1 MRILFGVSH
10 PKHVYIFKN
19 VIKNLM
25 ERNHEIKIIAVD
37 KEITAYLLKQFNL
50 PHIIIGKNQPK
61 LYKKLLVL
69 PNWEYFTYKISKEF
83 KPDIIV
89 GRALPHLA
97 HISKILNTP
106 FIVFED
112 TEVARALHR
121 ITLPFADA
129 IVTPECYSRNAGKK
143 HIRFNGYFELGY
155 LHPNYFKPSPSV
167 LSELG
172 LDNDEKFVIVRFV
185 AWIASHDIGDSGFS
199 DKKKLIMSLKEKCKV
214 FISSETELPKELE
227 RFRITISPEK
237 IHHLMYY
244 ANLFI
249 GESAT
254 MAAECAILGTPG
266 ILVST
271 SRRGY
276 TDELE
281 QRYDMVYTF
290 SEEQN
295 SQEKALHRALE
306 LLEDNKTK
314 KKWKDKKENLLK
326 EKIDVT
332 HFMTEFIE
340 NYLEIKK

>member
-129 IVTPECYSRNAGKK
+129 IVTLAND
-143 HIRFNGYFELGY
+143 RFQR
-155 LHPNYFKPSPSV
+155 KM
-167 LSELG
+167 
-172 LDNDEKFVIVRFV
+172 
-185 AWIASHDIGDSGFS
+185 
-199 DKKKLIMSLKEKCKV
+199 MSQ
-214 FISSETELPKELE
+214 T
-227 RFRITISPEK
+227 
-237 IHHLMYY
+237 
-244 ANLFI
+244 A
-249 GESAT
+249 
-254 MAAECAILGTPG
+254 
-266 ILVST
+266 
-271 SRRGY
+271 
-276 TDELE
+276 
-281 QRYDMVYTF
+281 
-290 SEEQN
+290 
-295 SQEKALHRALE
+295 RALVVRE
-306 LLEDNKTK
+306 YDWRAL
-314 KKWKDKKENLLK
+314 
-326 EKIDVT
+326 T
-332 HFMTEFIE
+332 HRLGAALSDFLAQE
-340 NYLEIKK
+340 